1 MLDTFSMLA
10 IVSSV
15 TRTPST
21 RWSQTTLA
29 PLERDALLRTLTPLQ
44 IAQLEQHEH
53 VWVAGT
59 GVLWMH
65 PDGALRRAR
74 FTHGAH
80 FRTKR
85 GEFYIDSEGCVRL
98 LSKPGPGVLA

>member
-1 MLDTFSMLA
+1 MLA

-15 TRTPST
+15 IRTPST
-21 RWSQTTLA
+21 RWTQTTLA
-29 PLERDALLRTLTPLQ
+29 SLERDALLRALTPVQ
-44 IAQLEQHEH
+44 RAQLEEHQH

-65 PDGALRRAR
+65 PDGDLRRAR
-74 FTHGAH
+74 FTHGTH

-85 GEFYIDSEGCVRL
+85 GEFYIDSEGNAQEL
-98 LSKPGPGVLA
+98 TKQGPGALQGVA

>member
-1 MLDTFSMLA
+1 MLA

-15 TRTPST
+15 TRAPST

-29 PLERDALLRTLTPLQ
+29 PLERDALLRALTSVQ
-44 IAQLEQHEH
+44 RAQLEQHEH

-65 PDGALRRAR
+65 PDGDLRRAR
-74 FTHGAH
+74 FTPGTR

-85 GEFYIDSEGCVRL
+85 GDFYIDFEGRVRL
-98 LSKPGPGVLA
+98 LSKHAPGAPRGMA

>member
-1 MLDTFSMLA
+1 MRVK
-10 IVSSV
+10 VSSV

-29 PLERDALLRTLTPLQ
+29 PLERDALLRELTSVQ
-44 IAQLEQHEH
+44 RAQLEEHEH

-59 GVLWMH
+59 GVLWKH
-65 PDGALRRAR
+65 PNGDLRRAR

-85 GEFYIDSEGCVRL
+85 GEFYIDSEGSARALVEQ
-98 LSKPGPGVLA
+98 GPGAPRGVA

>member
-1 MLDTFSMLA
+1 MLA
-10 IVSSV
+10 IFSSM

-29 PLERDALLRTLTPLQ
+29 PLERDALLGALTSVQ
-44 IAQLEQHEH
+44 RAQLEQHEH

-65 PDGALRRAR
+65 PDGDLRRAR
-74 FTHGAH
+74 FTHGTH
-80 FRTKR
+80 FHTKR
-85 GEFYIDSEGCVRL
+85 GEFYIDSEGRVRL
-98 LSKPGPGVLA
+98 LSKQAPGASRGIA